1 MSKQSRAES
10 TPECELDDPSE
21 GASPMR
27 ILISGAG
34 VAGLS
39 AAIDLSA
46 DGHDVTIV
54 ERAHHLRVNGSP
66 IDIRGDAI
74 DVADKMGVLG
84 QIHGRRIDM
93 SERVQFVDENGS
105 VLAEPPFHEINDSP
119 DDIEI
124 PREDLTNILYNHLGP
139 SAELRFGESV
149 AELDNDGD
157 GVNVRFNSGA
167 RDRYD
172 LVVGA
177 DGMHSA
183 VRRLTFG
190 PEQQF
195 LHYLGFYIALAA
207 LPDYTPVGRN
217 NPLYNFPGHLTGI
230 AAYNDKALAVFMFR
244 SPWIDYDYHDLAAQ
258 KQILADAFSGHSEW
272 HVPELVAAA
281 VQDPELY
288 FDSVSQIQMP
298 TWHRGRVVLV
308 GDAAHCTSNLTGR
321 GTSLA
326 LTGAW
331 FLAQAL
337 RDHPDNVAKACEQYD
352 RNQRP
357 HATGIQAMAA
367 PGGDRLVPATQEQID
382 ARNQAFNSALAAKRA
397 AANRS

>member
-1 MSKQSRAES
+1 
-10 TPECELDDPSE
+10 
-21 GASPMR
+21 MR

-39 AAIDLSA
+39 TAINLGA

-54 ERAHHLRVNGSP
+54 EHANHLRVNGSP

-74 DVADKMGVLG
+74 DVADKMGVLE
-84 QIHGRRIDM
+84 QIRAQRVDM
-93 SERVQFVDENGS
+93 SERVQFVDSSGA
-105 VLAEPPFHEINDSP
+105 VVAEPPLDQINDSA
-119 DDIEI
+119 DDTEI
-124 PREDLTNILYNHLGP
+124 PREDLTRILRNHLGP
-139 SAELRFGESV
+139 SVELRFDESI
-149 AELDNDGD
+149 AELEDDRT
-157 GVNVRFNSGA
+157 GVDILFASGA
-167 RDRYD
+167 QDRYD

-195 LHYLGFYIALAA
+195 LSHLGFYVALAE
-207 LPDYTPVGRN
+207 LPDWPTQAGRI
-217 NPLYNFPGHLTGI
+217 NPMYNYPGHLAGI

-258 KQILADAFSGHSEW
+258 KRILADAFAGHSEW
-272 HVPELVAAA
+272 RVPELVNAAQ
-281 VQDPELY
+281 QDSELY
-288 FDSVSQIQMP
+288 FDSVSQIHMP

-308 GDAAHCTSNLTGR
+308 GDAAHCSSNLSGR

-331 FLAQAL
+331 FLARAL
-337 RDHPDNVAKACEQYD
+337 RDHPGDLAPALEQYEWD
-352 RNQRP
+352 QRP
-357 HATGIQAMAA
+357 HATRIQATAA

-382 ARNQAFNSALAAKRA
+382 ARNRNFRAASALKLGK
-397 AANRS
+397 N